1 MYEKYFGFHR
11 RPFTLTADAPS
22 CYPATAHEDAYRQ
35 LLQAIR
41 RGEGF
46 LVISAP
52 AGMGKTFLARRLLN
66 QLDGEMGL
74 IWLNNT
80 HFADIS
86 GMYQA
91 MLYDCGLPY
100 HGQSEQELRLRLTDH
115 VLKSYQEGQRT
126 LLVIDEAHHLRQGQ
140 MEELRLLGNLETR
153 QGLVMQVLLIGQPL
167 LLETLKRPKLASLAQ
182 RIGVAVRM
190 EPLDV
195 HEAVDYLVHHM
206 RAAGGKPER
215 VVLDEALEV
224 LARGTGGVPR
234 LLNQAAHLALQ
245 FAHEA
250 GQIPLD
256 AEAAIEALH
265 ELGLPTPPEEEPALV
280 PTLREE
286 LEESQEAA

>member
-22 CYPATAHEDAYRQ
+22 CYPATAHEQAYRQ
-35 LLQAIR
+35 VLEAVR
-41 RGEGF
+41 HGEGF
-46 LVISAP
+46 LVISAA
-52 AGMGKTFLARRLLN
+52 AGMGKTCLAHRLLN

-74 IWLNNT
+74 IWLTNT
-80 HFADIS
+80 HFTDIS

-100 HGQSEQELRLRLTDH
+100 HGQSEQELRLRLMDH
-115 VLKSYQEGQRT
+115 ALKTYQEGQRT
-126 LLVIDEAHHLRQGQ
+126 LLVIDEAHHLRTGQ
-140 MEELRLLGNLETR
+140 LEELRLLGNLETR
-153 QGLVMQVLLIGQPL
+153 QGLVMQVLLIGQMPL
-167 LLETLKRPKLASLAQ
+167 LEMLKRPKLSSLAQ
-182 RIGVAVRM
+182 RIGTTVRM
-190 EPLDV
+190 EALDL
-195 HEAVDYLVHHM
+195 HEAVDYLVHLM

-215 VVLDEALEV
+215 MVADEALEL

-250 GQIPLD
+250 GQLPLD

-265 ELGLPTPPEEEPALV
+265 ELGLPTPPEDAPVLAPA
-280 PTLREE
+280 LREE
-286 LEESQEAA
+286 FEETKEAA